1 MQKTT
6 PSPTTSSPTPPPP
19 FKLRLHLIRHG
30 ETIANVQNIVLGQ
43 GDSPLTSNGVAV
55 AQMFY
60 NNYYSKI
67 VDRDFNNNNDNNIR
81 GAAATASEGGY
92 YWRTYC
98 SDLHRAHRT
107 AKIALGLEDV
117 HGNELLQ
124 QHQRDSSQN
133 DNYSSNNINLIVD
146 PRLRELAKGAR
157 EGYRKSFSYE
167 EALEARRSVQ
177 QASSLMNATTA
188 AAAEQQSKSSEELVD
203 IPLLESADDAWIRV
217 KDWIDSLV
225 VDAAIEH
232 HDVTTATNSNDN
244 SSNINKDTTTKI
256 YNVFTLS
263 HSALI
268 RTMIYKMAESQLSSF
283 QYEFNSEGKLWL
295 PNLSRTVIDV
305 CPSYHCCYDYVLMK
319 KTNKKK
325 KERIGSS
332 SSSSSSFDNCSI
344 DGNDEDLMNVRR
356 QGRIHDLRWSS
367 NLVDLADTSHLS
379 SDDDDDDADLCHG

>member
-1 MQKTT
+1 
-6 PSPTTSSPTPPPP
+6 
-19 FKLRLHLIRHG
+19 
-30 ETIANVQNIVLGQ
+30 IVLGQ

-60 NNYYSKI
+60 TNYYSKV
-67 VDRDFNNNNDNNIR
+67 VDRDFNNNNNIR
-81 GAAATASEGGY
+81 GAAATATSGGGY

-117 HGNELLQ
+117 RGNELLQ
-124 QHQRDSSQN
+124 QHHQPDLSQN
-133 DNYSSNNINLIVD
+133 YSNDNSNSSNNINLIVD

-167 EALEARRSVQ
+167 EALEARRVQ
-177 QASSLMNATTA
+177 QASSLMNATTT

-203 IPLLESADDAWIRV
+203 IPLLESADDAWTRV

-244 SSNINKDTTTKI
+244 SSNNNNNKETTTKI

-268 RTMIYKMAESQLSSF
+268 RTMIYKMAEAQLPSF

-295 PNLSRTVIDV
+295 PKQL
-305 CPSYHCCYDYVLMK
+305 
-319 KTNKKK
+319 
-325 KERIGSS
+325 
-332 SSSSSSFDNCSI
+332 
-344 DGNDEDLMNVRR
+344 
-356 QGRIHDLRWSS
+356 
-367 NLVDLADTSHLS
+367 
-379 SDDDDDDADLCHG
+379 

>member
-6 PSPTTSSPTPPPP
+6 PSPTTSSPSQPPP

-30 ETIANVQNIVLGQ
+30 ETIANVHNIVLGQ

-60 NNYYSKI
+60 TNYYSK
-67 VDRDFNNNNDNNIR
+67 VAPADRDFNNNN
-81 GAAATASEGGY
+81 TKEGGY

-107 AKIALGLEDV
+107 AKIALGLEDA

-124 QHQRDSSQN
+124 QHHQPDLSQN
-133 DNYSSNNINLIVD
+133 YSNDNSNSSNNINLIVD

-167 EALEARRSVQ
+167 EALEARRVQ
-177 QASSLMNATTA
+177 QASSPSLINATTT
-188 AAAEQQSKSSEELVD
+188 AEQQSKSSEELVD

-232 HDVTTATNSNDN
+232 YDVTTATNSNDN

-305 CPSYHCCYDYVLMK
+305 CPSYNCCYDYVLMK

-325 KERIGSS
+325 KERIV
-332 SSSSSSFDNCSI
+332 SSSSSFDNCSI

-356 QGRIHDLRWSS
+356 KGRIHDDLRWSC
-367 NLVDLADTSHLS
+367 NLVDLADVSHLRNS
-379 SDDDDDDADLCHG
+379 DDDDADLCHC